1 MHKYKWPTF
10 IIFCAAILV
19 FVKPVF
25 ANEAGII
32 KTLRGQ
38 VMIERGTSHLEAKA
52 GDTVQENDRV
62 SVQMGSSV
70 GISLSDETL
79 LSLGPNSTMVID
91 RYSFNPVTRKGQVET
106 SILKGTCRFVTG
118 LIGWLNPGAIK
129 VTTPTAVIGVRGTDF
144 IVEVHDVK

>member
-1 MHKYKWPTF
+1 
-10 IIFCAAILV
+10 
-19 FVKPVF
+19 
-25 ANEAGII
+25 
-32 KTLRGQ
+32 
-38 VMIERGTSHLEAKA
+38 MIERGTIHLEAKV
-52 GDTVQENDRV
+52 GDPVQENDRV

-79 LSLGPNSTMVID
+79 LSLGPNSVMVID
-91 RYSFNPVTRKGQVET
+91 RYAFNPVTREGRVET
-106 SILKGTCRFVTG
+106 SILKGTFRFVTG